1 MDIREPLAELSHT
14 RKIFHSEADFQFALA
29 WEIQKAYPTAEI
41 RLEYSPAHIEPRIH
55 IDILVMIGDEWY
67 PIELKYKTIGFM
79 MTCDGEEYK
88 LKSHV
93 AQDLGRYDYLKDVQR
108 IERLEQ
114 SMPSFKK
121 GYSLLLTND
130 PAYWNNTN
138 RSDTVYEEF
147 KLSENMIKTG
157 RLSWASH
164 AGKGTIKG
172 REESITLTGKYTICW
187 ENYSE
192 FYNERSGIFKYLILS
207 REAQRDDN

>member
-1 MDIREPLAELSHT
+1 MDIREPLVELSRR

-29 WEIQKAYPTAEI
+29 WEIQKAYPTAKI

-67 PIELKYKTIGFM
+67 PIELKYKTMGFIT
-79 MTCDGEEYK
+79 TCDGEVYK
-88 LKSHV
+88 LKNHV
-93 AQDLGRYDYLKDVQR
+93 AQDLGRYDFLKDVQR
-108 IERLEQ
+108 IERLQQ

-130 PAYWNNTN
+130 LTYWKNTN
-138 RSDTVYEEF
+138 RSGTVYEEF

-157 RLSWASH
+157 MLSWASH

-172 REESITLTGKYTICW
+172 REDSITLTGKYSICW

-192 FYNERSGIFKYLILS
+192 FGNERSGIFKCLILS
-207 REAQRDDN
+207 HEA

>member
-1 MDIREPLAELSHT
+1 MH
-14 RKIFHSEADFQFALA
+14 
-29 WEIQKAYPTAEI
+29 W
-41 RLEYSPAHIEPRIH
+41 
-55 IDILVMIGDEWY
+55 ILPFLFLYDT
-67 PIELKYKTIGFM
+67 LL
-79 MTCDGEEYK
+79 YK
-88 LKSHV
+88 LKNHV

-130 PAYWNNTN
+130 PAYWNNTK
-138 RSDTVYEEF
+138 RSNTVYEEF

-157 RLSWASH
+157 MLSWASH

-172 REESITLTGKYTICW
+172 REELITLTGEYSIRW

-192 FYNERSGIFKYLILS
+192 FDNKRSGIFKCLILS
-207 REAQRDDN
+207 REA